1 MNRKRIAIRRCAV
14 VALSAVALAV
24 AGCGMRSI
32 SNSGPPDR
40 YGRSDNPFYKGE
52 LSALYVLGVDPSKTV
67 SEKDIVAALETTKKV
82 ALRKGDSVLLIQSG
96 AAIPDSEMTQAM
108 EKYFTVGIYSG
119 VPDEQTDGAQ
129 QATDAENRSRV
140 LRLAAAKG
148 GYGTIVCCWGL
159 LETSQKGLATK
170 GVSWVPVVGWS
181 LPDETQRMRVRL
193 KAAVVDVRTG
203 AWATFSP
210 AAFDDT
216 QTSAI
221 TNREGT
227 DQTQVATLKAK
238 AYTALAEELAR
249 RFAR

>member
-1 MNRKRIAIRRCAV
+1 MKRDIVAVRRCAAL
-14 VALSAVALAV
+14 ALSVVVVAV
-24 AGCGMRSI
+24 AGCAVRSI

-40 YGRSDNPFYKGE
+40 YGRSENPFYKGE
-52 LSALYVLGVDPSKTV
+52 LSALYVLGVDTSKTV
-67 SEKDIVAALETTKKV
+67 SEKEIAAALDTTKKV
-82 ALRKGDSVLLIQSG
+82 SLRPGDSVLLIQSG

-108 EKYFTVGIYSG
+108 EKHFTVGIYSG
-119 VPDEQTDGAQ
+119 VPDELTGGVQ
-129 QATDAENRSRV
+129 QAQDAENRSRI

-148 GYGTIVCCWGL
+148 GYGTIVCYWGL

-227 DQTQVATLKAK
+227 DQAQVATLKAK
-238 AYTALAEELAR
+238 AYAALAEELAR